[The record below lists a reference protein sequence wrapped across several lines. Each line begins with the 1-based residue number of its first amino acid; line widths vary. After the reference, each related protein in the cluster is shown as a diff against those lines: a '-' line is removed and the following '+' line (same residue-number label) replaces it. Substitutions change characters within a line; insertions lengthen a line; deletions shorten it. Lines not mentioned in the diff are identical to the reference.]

1 MTHSAFI
8 KDLDNRRA
16 LARKHMMNGAVTEDF
31 TQDKD
36 KIIDLLN
43 EALATEL
50 ICVLRYK
57 AHYYTAHGRGA
68 KVASAEFWEHA
79 QEEQEHAD
87 QLAERIAQLGGVPE
101 MNPDELSKRA
111 HSDYHSGGDTLE
123 MLQEDLVA
131 ERIAISSYREMI
143 NYVGEKDPT
152 TRRILEELLAKE
164 EEHADDLVDLIEHI
178 DGER

>member
-31 TQDKD
+31 TQDKNQ
-36 KIIDLLN
+36 IIDLLN

-57 AHYYTAHGRGA
+57 AHYYAANGRGA

-79 QEEQEHAD
+79 QEEQDHAD
-87 QLAERIAQLGGVPE
+87 QLAERIAQLGGVPQ
-101 MNPDELSKRA
+101 MNPDELTKRA
-111 HSDYHSGGDTLE
+111 HSDYHCSGDTLE

-143 NYVGEKDPT
+143 KFVADKDPT
-152 TRRILEELLAKE
+152 TRRILEDLLAQE
-164 EEHADDLVDLIEHI
+164 EEHADDLVELIEHI
-178 DGER
+178 DGD